1 MDIPLK
7 KRPWFVRYRYWL
19 LAALAFL
26 ALLGY
31 TAFLALGP
39 RKFRV
44 NRENVQ
50 MAEVQR
56 TDFLEYVDVEGIVHP
71 IMTVQVNS
79 LEGGHVDRIV
89 GEEGDM
95 VQAGDTLLVLKNP
108 DVERSIAD
116 KLGELEKQ
124 RIEHRRQ
131 LLEID
136 RSRLT
141 LQQQS
146 LQTEYELRRLE
157 KSYALNREEY
167 EMGIKSKA
175 ELEVAADEYEYKT
188 RTTRLQRQNL
198 RHDSV
203 MGTIQREL
211 LQRDLA
217 REEEAFRREARRMED
232 LIVRAPAAG
241 QLSLADI
248 VPGQQIGA
256 GTRVGDVKIT
266 DRFKI
271 HAALSEYYVDRV
283 TAGLPATLQYQGRN
297 YPLKVA
303 KVWPEVK
310 ERSFEVDLVFT
321 DSVPDNV
328 RLGKSYRL
336 QIELG
341 QPEKALVLPRGNF
354 YAVTGGHWIFK
365 LNADGTRA
373 YRTDISIGRQNPR
386 QYELLEGLQPGDRVL
401 VTGYQSFGDV
411 EEIVLE

>member
-211 LQRDLA
+211 LQRDLD

-354 YAVTGGHWIFK
+354 YAVTGGRWIFK

>member
-7 KRPWFVRYRYWL
+7 KRPWFIRYRYYL
-19 LAALAFL
+19 LAALAL
-26 ALLGY
+26 IALLGY
-31 TAFLALGP
+31 AATLALGP

-44 NRENVQ
+44 DKENVQ
-50 MAEVQR
+50 IAEVR
-56 TDFLEYVDVEGIVHP
+56 HTDFLEYVDVEGIVHP

-79 LEGGHVDRIV
+79 LEGGNVARII

-95 VQAGDTLLVLKNP
+95 VQVGDTLLVLENP
-108 DVERSIAD
+108 QVERNIAD
-116 KLGELEKQ
+116 KLSELEKQ

-131 LLEID
+131 LLEIA
-136 RSRLT
+136 RNRLT

-146 LQTEYELRRLE
+146 LQAEYELKRLE

-167 EMGIKSKA
+167 NMGIKSKA
-175 ELEVAADEYEYKT
+175 ELEVAADEYAYKT
-188 RTTRLQRQNL
+188 RTTRLQQQNL

-211 LQRDLA
+211 LQRDMA
-217 REEEAFRREARRMED
+217 REEEAFRRETRRMED
-232 LIVRAPAAG
+232 LIVRAPVTG

-248 VPGQQIGA
+248 VPGQQISA
-256 GTRVGDVKIT
+256 GQRVGDVKVL

-271 HAALSEYYVDRV
+271 HAALSEYYVDRI
-283 TAGLPATLQYQGRN
+283 TAGLPASLQYQERR

-310 ERSFEVDLVFT
+310 DRSFEVDLVFT

-341 QPEKALVLPRGNF
+341 QPEKTLVLPRGNF
-354 YAVTGGHWIFK
+354 YAVTGGRWIFK

-386 QYELLEGLQPGDRVL
+386 QYELLEGLQAGDRVL

>member
-7 KRPWFVRYRYWL
+7 KRPWFIRYRYYL
-19 LAALAFL
+19 LAALAFI

-31 TAFLALGP
+31 AATLALGP

-44 NRENVQ
+44 DKENVQ
-50 MAEVQR
+50 IAEVR
-56 TDFLEYVDVEGIVHP
+56 HTDFLEYVDVEGIVHP

-79 LEGGHVDRIV
+79 LEGGSVARIV

-95 VQAGDTLLVLKNP
+95 VQPGDTLLVLENP
-108 DVERSIAD
+108 QVERNIAD

-136 RSRLT
+136 RNRLT

-146 LQTEYELRRLE
+146 LQAEYELKRLE

-167 EMGIKSKA
+167 NMGIKSKA
-175 ELEVAADEYEYKT
+175 ELEVAADEYAYKT
-188 RTTRLQRQNL
+188 RTTRLQQQNL

-211 LQRDLA
+211 LQRDMA
-217 REEEAFRREARRMED
+217 REEEAFRRETRRMED
-232 LIVRAPAAG
+232 LIVRAPVTG

-248 VPGQQIGA
+248 VPGQQISA
-256 GTRVGDVKIT
+256 GQRVGDVKVL

-271 HAALSEYYVDRV
+271 HAALSEYYVDRI
-283 TAGLPATLQYQGRN
+283 TAGLPASLQYQERR
-297 YPLKVA
+297 YPLKVS

-310 ERSFEVDLVFT
+310 DRSFEVDLVFT

-341 QPEKALVLPRGNF
+341 QPEKTLVLPRGNF
-354 YAVTGGHWIFK
+354 YAVTGGRWIFK

-386 QYELLEGLQPGDRVL
+386 QYELLEGLQAGDRVL
-401 VTGYQSFGDV
+401 VTGYQSFGNV

>member
-7 KRPWFVRYRYWL
+7 KRPWFIRYRYYL
-19 LAALAFL
+19 LAALAL
-26 ALLGY
+26 IALLGY
-31 TAFLALGP
+31 AAVLALGP

-44 NRENVQ
+44 DKENVQ
-50 MAEVQR
+50 IAEVR
-56 TDFLEYVDVEGIVHP
+56 HTDFLEYVDVEGIVHP

-79 LEGGHVDRIV
+79 LEGGNVARII

-95 VQAGDTLLVLKNP
+95 VQVGDTLLVLENP
-108 DVERSIAD
+108 QVERNIAD
-116 KLGELEKQ
+116 KLSELEKQ

-131 LLEID
+131 LLEIA
-136 RSRLT
+136 RNRLT

-146 LQTEYELRRLE
+146 LQAEYELKRLE

-167 EMGIKSKA
+167 NMGIKSKA
-175 ELEVAADEYEYKT
+175 ELEVAADEYAYKT
-188 RTTRLQRQNL
+188 RTTRLQQQNR

-211 LQRDLA
+211 LQRDMA
-217 REEEAFRREARRMED
+217 REEEAFRRETRRMED
-232 LIVRAPAAG
+232 LIVRAPVTG

-248 VPGQQIGA
+248 VPGQQISA
-256 GTRVGDVKIT
+256 GQRVGDVKVL

-271 HAALSEYYVDRV
+271 HAALSEYYVDRI
-283 TAGLPATLQYQGRN
+283 TAGLPASLQYQERR

-310 ERSFEVDLVFT
+310 DRSFEVDLVFT

-341 QPEKALVLPRGNF
+341 QPEKTLVLPRGNF
-354 YAVTGGHWIFK
+354 YAVTGGRWIFK

-386 QYELLEGLQPGDRVL
+386 QYELLEGLQAGDRVL

>member
-7 KRPWFVRYRYWL
+7 KRPWFIRYRYYL
-19 LAALAFL
+19 LAALAL
-26 ALLGY
+26 IALLGY
-31 TAFLALGP
+31 AAVLALGP

-44 NRENVQ
+44 DKENVQ
-50 MAEVQR
+50 IAEVR
-56 TDFLEYVDVEGIVHP
+56 HTDFLEYVDVEGIVHP

-79 LEGGHVDRIV
+79 LEGGNVARII

-95 VQAGDTLLVLKNP
+95 VQVGDTLLVLENP
-108 DVERSIAD
+108 QVERNIAD
-116 KLGELEKQ
+116 KLSELEKQ

-131 LLEID
+131 LLEIA
-136 RSRLT
+136 RNRLT

-146 LQTEYELRRLE
+146 LQAEYELKRLE

-167 EMGIKSKA
+167 NMGIKSKA
-175 ELEVAADEYEYKT
+175 ELEVAADEYAYKT
-188 RTTRLQRQNL
+188 RTTRLQQQNL

-211 LQRDLA
+211 LQRDMA
-217 REEEAFRREARRMED
+217 REEEAFRRETRRMED
-232 LIVRAPAAG
+232 LIVRAPVTG

-248 VPGQQIGA
+248 VPGQQISA
-256 GTRVGDVKIT
+256 GQRVGDVKVL

-271 HAALSEYYVDRV
+271 HAALSEYYVDRI
-283 TAGLPATLQYQGRN
+283 TAGLSASLQYQERR

-310 ERSFEVDLVFT
+310 DRSFEVDLVFT

-341 QPEKALVLPRGNF
+341 QPEKTLVLPRGNF
-354 YAVTGGHWIFK
+354 YAVTGGRWIFK

-386 QYELLEGLQPGDRVL
+386 QYELLEGLQAGDRVL

>member
-26 ALLGY
+26 TLLGY

-354 YAVTGGHWIFK
+354 YAVTGGRWIFK

>member
-7 KRPWFVRYRYWL
+7 KRPWFIRYRYYL
-19 LAALAFL
+19 LAALAL
-26 ALLGY
+26 IALLGY
-31 TAFLALGP
+31 AAVLALGP

-44 NRENVQ
+44 DKENVQ
-50 MAEVQR
+50 IAEVR
-56 TDFLEYVDVEGIVHP
+56 HTDFLEYVDVEGIVHP

-79 LEGGHVDRIV
+79 LEGGNVARII

-95 VQAGDTLLVLKNP
+95 VQVGDTLLVLENP
-108 DVERSIAD
+108 QVERNIAD
-116 KLGELEKQ
+116 KLSELEKQ

-131 LLEID
+131 LLEIA
-136 RSRLT
+136 RNRLT

-146 LQTEYELRRLE
+146 LQAEYELKRLE

-167 EMGIKSKA
+167 NMGIKSKA
-175 ELEVAADEYEYKT
+175 ELEVAADEYAYKT
-188 RTTRLQRQNL
+188 RTTRLQQQNL

-211 LQRDLA
+211 LQRDMA
-217 REEEAFRREARRMED
+217 REEEAFRRETRRMED
-232 LIVRAPAAG
+232 LIVRAPVTG

-248 VPGQQIGA
+248 VPGQQISA
-256 GTRVGDVKIT
+256 GQRVGDVKVL

-271 HAALSEYYVDRV
+271 HAALSEYYVDRI
-283 TAGLPATLQYQGRN
+283 TAGLPASLQYQERR

-310 ERSFEVDLVFT
+310 DRSFEVDLVFT

-341 QPEKALVLPRGNF
+341 QPEKTLVVPRGNF
-354 YAVTGGHWIFK
+354 YAVTGGRWIFK
-365 LNADGTRA
+365 LDTDSTRA
-373 YRTDISIGRQNPR
+373 YRTDIGIGRQNPR
-386 QYELLEGLQPGDRVL
+386 QYELLEGLQAGDRVL

>member
-7 KRPWFVRYRYWL
+7 KRPWFIRYRYYL
-19 LAALAFL
+19 LAALAFI

-31 TAFLALGP
+31 AATLALGP

-44 NRENVQ
+44 DKENVQ
-50 MAEVQR
+50 IAEVR
-56 TDFLEYVDVEGIVHP
+56 HTDFLEYVDVEGIVHP

-79 LEGGHVDRIV
+79 LEGGNVARII

-95 VQAGDTLLVLKNP
+95 VQVGDTLLVLENP
-108 DVERSIAD
+108 QVERNIAD
-116 KLGELEKQ
+116 KLSELEKQ

-131 LLEID
+131 LLEIA
-136 RSRLT
+136 RNRLT

-146 LQTEYELRRLE
+146 LQAEYELKRLE

-167 EMGIKSKA
+167 NMGIKSKA
-175 ELEVAADEYEYKT
+175 ELEVAADEYAYKT

-198 RHDSV
+198 HHDSV

-211 LQRDLA
+211 LLRDMA

-232 LIVRAPAAG
+232 LVVRAPVAG
-241 QLSLADI
+241 QLSLTDI
-248 VPGQQIGA
+248 VPGQQISA
-256 GTRVGDVKIT
+256 GQRVGDVKVL

-271 HAALSEYYVDRV
+271 HAALSEYYVDRI
-283 TAGLPATLQYQGRN
+283 TAGLPASLQYQERR
-297 YPLKVA
+297 YPLKVS

-310 ERSFEVDLVFT
+310 NRTFEVDLVFT

-341 QPEKALVLPRGNF
+341 QPEKTLVVPRGNF
-354 YAVTGGHWIFK
+354 YAVTGGRWIFK
-365 LNADGTRA
+365 LGADGTRA
-373 YRTDISIGRQNPR
+373 YRTDIGIGRQNPR
-386 QYELLEGLQPGDRVL
+386 QYELLEGLQAGDHVL

>member
-7 KRPWFVRYRYWL
+7 KRPWFIRYRYYL
-19 LAALAFL
+19 LAALAFI

-31 TAFLALGP
+31 AAVLALGP

-44 NRENVQ
+44 DKENVQ
-50 MAEVQR
+50 IAEVR
-56 TDFLEYVDVEGIVHP
+56 HTDFLEYVDVEGIVHP

-79 LEGGHVDRIV
+79 LEGGSVARIV

-95 VQAGDTLLVLKNP
+95 VQPGDTLLVLENP
-108 DVERSIAD
+108 QVERNIAD

-136 RSRLT
+136 RNRLT

-146 LQTEYELRRLE
+146 LQAEYELKRLE

-175 ELEVAADEYEYKT
+175 ELEVAADEYAYKT

-198 RHDSV
+198 HHDSV

-211 LQRDLA
+211 LLRDMA

-232 LIVRAPAAG
+232 LVVRASVAG
-241 QLSLADI
+241 QLSLTDI
-248 VPGQQIGA
+248 VPGQQISA
-256 GTRVGDVKIT
+256 GQRVGDVKVL

-271 HAALSEYYVDRV
+271 HAALSEYYVDRI
-283 TAGLPATLQYQGRN
+283 TAGLPASLQYQERR

-310 ERSFEVDLVFT
+310 DRSFEVDLVFT

-341 QPEKALVLPRGNF
+341 QPEKTLVVPRGNF
-354 YAVTGGHWIFK
+354 YAVTGGRWIFK
-365 LNADGTRA
+365 LDTDGTRA
-373 YRTDISIGRQNPR
+373 YRTDIGIGRQNPR
-386 QYELLEGLQPGDRVL
+386 QYELLEGLQAGDRVL

>member
-7 KRPWFVRYRYWL
+7 KRPWFIRYRYYL
-19 LAALAFL
+19 LAALAL
-26 ALLGY
+26 IALLGY
-31 TAFLALGP
+31 AAVLALGP

-44 NRENVQ
+44 DKENVQ
-50 MAEVQR
+50 IAEVR
-56 TDFLEYVDVEGIVHP
+56 HTDFLEYVDVEGIVHP

-79 LEGGHVDRIV
+79 LEGGNVARII

-95 VQAGDTLLVLKNP
+95 VQVGDTLLVLENP
-108 DVERSIAD
+108 QVERNIAD
-116 KLGELEKQ
+116 KLSELEKQ

-131 LLEID
+131 LLEIA
-136 RSRLT
+136 RNRLT

-146 LQTEYELRRLE
+146 LQAEYELKRLE

-167 EMGIKSKA
+167 NMGIKSKA
-175 ELEVAADEYEYKT
+175 ELEVAADEYAYKT
-188 RTTRLQRQNL
+188 RTTRLQQQNL

-211 LQRDLA
+211 LQRDMA
-217 REEEAFRREARRMED
+217 REEEAFRRETRRMED
-232 LIVRAPAAG
+232 LIVRAPVTG

-248 VPGQQIGA
+248 VPGQQISA
-256 GTRVGDVKIT
+256 GQRVGDVKVL

-271 HAALSEYYVDRV
+271 HAALSEYYVDRI
-283 TAGLPATLQYQGRN
+283 TAGLPASLQYQERR
-297 YPLKVA
+297 YPLKVS

-310 ERSFEVDLVFT
+310 DRSFEVDLVFT

-341 QPEKALVLPRGNF
+341 QPEKTLVLPRGNF
-354 YAVTGGHWIFK
+354 YAVTGGRWIFK

-386 QYELLEGLQPGDRVL
+386 QYELLEGLQAGDRVL

>member
-7 KRPWFVRYRYWL
+7 KRPWFIRYRYYL
-19 LAALAFL
+19 LAALAFI

-31 TAFLALGP
+31 AATLALGP

-44 NRENVQ
+44 DKENVQ
-50 MAEVQR
+50 IAEVR
-56 TDFLEYVDVEGIVHP
+56 HTDFLEYVDVEGIVHP

-79 LEGGHVDRIV
+79 LEGGNVARII

-95 VQAGDTLLVLKNP
+95 VQVGDTLLVLENP
-108 DVERSIAD
+108 QVERNIAD
-116 KLGELEKQ
+116 KLSELEKQ

-131 LLEID
+131 LLEIA
-136 RSRLT
+136 RNRLT

-146 LQTEYELRRLE
+146 LQAEYELKRLE

-167 EMGIKSKA
+167 NMGIKSKA
-175 ELEVAADEYEYKT
+175 ELEVAADEYAYKT
-188 RTTRLQRQNL
+188 RTTRLQQQNL

-211 LQRDLA
+211 LQRDMA
-217 REEEAFRREARRMED
+217 REEEAFRRETRRMED
-232 LIVRAPAAG
+232 LIVRAPVTG

-248 VPGQQIGA
+248 VPGQQISA
-256 GTRVGDVKIT
+256 GQRVGDVKVL

-271 HAALSEYYVDRV
+271 HAALSEYYVDRI
-283 TAGLPATLQYQGRN
+283 TAGLPASLQYQERR

-310 ERSFEVDLVFT
+310 DRSFEVDLVFT

-341 QPEKALVLPRGNF
+341 QPEKTLVLPRGNF
-354 YAVTGGHWIFK
+354 YAVTGGRWIFK

-386 QYELLEGLQPGDRVL
+386 QYELLEGLQAGDRVL

>member
-7 KRPWFVRYRYWL
+7 KRPWFIRYRYYL
-19 LAALAFL
+19 LAALAL
-26 ALLGY
+26 IALLGY
-31 TAFLALGP
+31 AAVLALVP

-44 NRENVQ
+44 DKENVQ
-50 MAEVQR
+50 IAEVR
-56 TDFLEYVDVEGIVHP
+56 HTDFLEYVDVEGIVHP

-79 LEGGHVDRIV
+79 LEGGNVARII

-95 VQAGDTLLVLKNP
+95 VQVGDTLLVLENP
-108 DVERSIAD
+108 QVERNIAD
-116 KLGELEKQ
+116 KLSELEKQ

-131 LLEID
+131 LLEIA
-136 RSRLT
+136 RNRLT

-146 LQTEYELRRLE
+146 LQAEYELKRLE

-167 EMGIKSKA
+167 NMGIKSKA
-175 ELEVAADEYEYKT
+175 ELEVAADEYEYKAQ
-188 RTTRLQRQNL
+188 TTRLQQQNL

-211 LQRDLA
+211 LQRDMA
-217 REEEAFRREARRMED
+217 REEEAFRRETRRMED
-232 LIVRAPAAG
+232 LIVRAPVTG

-248 VPGQQIGA
+248 VPGQQISA
-256 GTRVGDVKIT
+256 GQRVGDVKVL

-271 HAALSEYYVDRV
+271 HAALSEYYVDRI
-283 TAGLPATLQYQGRN
+283 TAGLPASLQYQERR

-310 ERSFEVDLVFT
+310 DRSFEVDLVFT

-341 QPEKALVLPRGNF
+341 QPEKTLVVPRGNF
-354 YAVTGGHWIFK
+354 YAVTGGRWIFK
-365 LNADGTRA
+365 LDTDSTRA
-373 YRTDISIGRQNPR
+373 YRTDIGIGRQNPR
-386 QYELLEGLQPGDRVL
+386 QYELLEGLQAGDRVL

>member
-7 KRPWFVRYRYWL
+7 KRPWFVRYRYYL
-19 LAALAFL
+19 LAALAFVSLL
-26 ALLGY
+26 AY
-31 TAFLALGP
+31 AATLALGP

-44 NRENVQ
+44 KKADVQ
-50 MAEVQR
+50 IARVEKA
-56 TDFLEYVDVEGIVHP
+56 DFLEYVDVEGIVHP
-71 IMTVQVNS
+71 LMTVQVNS

-95 VQAGDTLLVLKNP
+95 VEPGDTLLVLKNP
-108 DVERSIAD
+108 EVERSIAD

-136 RSRLT
+136 RARLT

-146 LQTEYELRRLE
+146 LQAEYELKRLE
-157 KSYALNREEY
+157 KSYALSREEF

-175 ELEVAADEYEYKT
+175 ELEVAADEYEYKAQ
-188 RTTRLQRQNL
+188 TTRLQQQNL

-203 MGTIQREL
+203 MGIIQREL
-211 LQRDLA
+211 LQRDMA
-217 REEEAFRREARRMED
+217 REEEAARREARRLD
-232 LIVRAPAAG
+232 NLVVRAPVAG

-248 VPGQQIGA
+248 VPGQQVGA
-256 GTRVGDVKIT
+256 GVRVGDVKIL

-271 HAALSEYYVDRV
+271 HAALSEYYVDRI
-283 TAGLPATLQYQGRN
+283 TAGLPATLQYQEQR

-310 ERSFEVDLVFT
+310 DRSFEVDLVFT

-328 RLGKSYRL
+328 RLGNSYRL

-341 QPEKALVLPRGNF
+341 QPEQTLVLPRGNF
-354 YAVTGGHWIFK
+354 YSVTGGRWIFK
-365 LNADGTRA
+365 LNADGTAAHRV
-373 YRTDISIGRQNPR
+373 DIGIGRQNPR
-386 QYELLEGLQPGDRVL
+386 QYELLEGLQAGDRVL

>member
-39 RKFRV
+39 RKFRM

-354 YAVTGGHWIFK
+354 YAVTGGRWIFK

>member
-211 LQRDLA
+211 LQRDLT

-354 YAVTGGHWIFK
+354 YAVTGGRWIFK

>member
-354 YAVTGGHWIFK
+354 YAVTGGRWIFK

>member
-7 KRPWFVRYRYWL
+7 KRPWFIRYRYYL
-19 LAALAFL
+19 LAALAL
-26 ALLGY
+26 IALLGY
-31 TAFLALGP
+31 AAVLALGP

-44 NRENVQ
+44 DKENVQ
-50 MAEVQR
+50 IAEVR
-56 TDFLEYVDVEGIVHP
+56 HTDFLEYVDVEGIVHP

-79 LEGGHVDRIV
+79 LEGGNVARII

-95 VQAGDTLLVLKNP
+95 VQVGDTLLVLENP
-108 DVERSIAD
+108 QVERNIAD
-116 KLGELEKQ
+116 KLSELEKQ

-131 LLEID
+131 LLEIA
-136 RSRLT
+136 RNRLT

-146 LQTEYELRRLE
+146 LQAEYELKRLE

-167 EMGIKSKA
+167 NMGIKSKA
-175 ELEVAADEYEYKT
+175 ELEVAADEYAYKT
-188 RTTRLQRQNL
+188 RTTRLQQQNL

-211 LQRDLA
+211 LQRDMA
-217 REEEAFRREARRMED
+217 REEEAFRRETRRMED
-232 LIVRAPAAG
+232 LIVRAPVAG

-248 VPGQQIGA
+248 VPGQQISA
-256 GTRVGDVKIT
+256 GQRVGDVKVL

-271 HAALSEYYVDRV
+271 HAALSEYYVDRI
-283 TAGLPATLQYQGRN
+283 TAGLPASLQYQERR

-310 ERSFEVDLVFT
+310 DRSFEVDLVFT

-341 QPEKALVLPRGNF
+341 QPEKTLVVPRGNF
-354 YAVTGGHWIFK
+354 YAVTGGRWIFK
-365 LNADGTRA
+365 LDTDGTRA
-373 YRTDISIGRQNPR
+373 YRTDIGIGRQNPR
-386 QYELLEGLQPGDRVL
+386 QYELLEGLQAGDRVL

>member
-7 KRPWFVRYRYWL
+7 KRPWFIRYRYYL
-19 LAALAFL
+19 LAALAL
-26 ALLGY
+26 IALLGY
-31 TAFLALGP
+31 AAVLALVP

-44 NRENVQ
+44 DKENVQ
-50 MAEVQR
+50 IAEVR
-56 TDFLEYVDVEGIVHP
+56 HTDFLEYVDVEGIVHP

-79 LEGGHVDRIV
+79 LEGGNVARII

-95 VQAGDTLLVLKNP
+95 VQVGDTLLVLENP
-108 DVERSIAD
+108 QVERNIAD
-116 KLGELEKQ
+116 KLSELEKQ

-131 LLEID
+131 LLEIA
-136 RSRLT
+136 RNRLT

-146 LQTEYELRRLE
+146 LQAEYELKRLE

-167 EMGIKSKA
+167 NMGIKSKA
-175 ELEVAADEYEYKT
+175 ELEVADDEYAYKT
-188 RTTRLQRQNL
+188 RTTRLQQQNL

-211 LQRDLA
+211 LQRDMA
-217 REEEAFRREARRMED
+217 REEEAFRRETRRMED
-232 LIVRAPAAG
+232 LIVRAPVTG

-248 VPGQQIGA
+248 VPGQQISA
-256 GTRVGDVKIT
+256 GQRVGDVKVL

-271 HAALSEYYVDRV
+271 HAALSEYYVDRI
-283 TAGLPATLQYQGRN
+283 TAGLPASLQYQERR

-310 ERSFEVDLVFT
+310 DRSFEVDLVFT

-341 QPEKALVLPRGNF
+341 QPEKTLVVPRGNF
-354 YAVTGGHWIFK
+354 YAVTGGRWIFK
-365 LNADGTRA
+365 LDTDSTRA
-373 YRTDISIGRQNPR
+373 YRTDIGIGRQNPR
-386 QYELLEGLQPGDRVL
+386 QYELLEGLQAGDRVL

>member
-7 KRPWFVRYRYWL
+7 KRPWFIRYRYYL
-19 LAALAFL
+19 LAALAFI

-31 TAFLALGP
+31 AAVLALGP

-44 NRENVQ
+44 DKENVQ
-50 MAEVQR
+50 IAEVR
-56 TDFLEYVDVEGIVHP
+56 HTDFLEYVDVEGIVHP

-79 LEGGHVDRIV
+79 LEGGNVARII

-95 VQAGDTLLVLKNP
+95 VQVGDTLLVLENP
-108 DVERSIAD
+108 QVERNIAD
-116 KLGELEKQ
+116 KLSELEKQ

-131 LLEID
+131 LLEIA
-136 RSRLT
+136 RNRLT

-146 LQTEYELRRLE
+146 LQAEYELKRLE

-175 ELEVAADEYEYKT
+175 ELEVAADEYAYKT
-188 RTTRLQRQNL
+188 RTTRLQQQNL

-211 LQRDLA
+211 LQRDMA
-217 REEEAFRREARRMED
+217 REEEAFRRETRRMED
-232 LIVRAPAAG
+232 LIVRAPVTG

-248 VPGQQIGA
+248 VPGQQISA
-256 GTRVGDVKIT
+256 GQRVGDVKVL

-271 HAALSEYYVDRV
+271 HAALSEYYVDRI
-283 TAGLPATLQYQGRN
+283 TAGLPASLQYQERR

-310 ERSFEVDLVFT
+310 DRSFEVDLVFT

-341 QPEKALVLPRGNF
+341 QPEKTLVLPRGNF
-354 YAVTGGHWIFK
+354 YAVTGGRWIFK

-386 QYELLEGLQPGDRVL
+386 QYELLEGLQAGDRVL

>member
-7 KRPWFVRYRYWL
+7 RRPWFVRYRYWL
-19 LAALAFL
+19 LATLAFL

-44 NRENVQ
+44 DKENVQ
-50 MAEVQR
+50 IAEVKR

-71 IMTVQVNS
+71 IMTIQVNS
-79 LEGGHVDRIV
+79 LEGGHVERIV

-95 VQAGDTLLVLKNP
+95 VQAGDTLLILKNP

-136 RSRLT
+136 RNRLT

-146 LQTEYELRRLE
+146 LQTEYELKRLK
-157 KSYALNREEY
+157 KSYALDREEY

-198 RHDSV
+198 QHDSV
-203 MGTIQREL
+203 MGLIQREM

-217 REEEAFRREARRMED
+217 REEEAFRRESRRMEA
-232 LIVRAPAAG
+232 LVVRAPAAG
-241 QLSLADI
+241 QLSLTDI

-256 GTRVGDVKIT
+256 GQRVGDIKIM

-271 HAALSEYYVDRV
+271 HAALSEYYVDRI
-283 TAGLPATLQYQGRN
+283 TAGLPATLQYQGQN

-321 DSVPDNV
+321 DSAPDNV

-341 QPEKALVLPRGNF
+341 QPEETLVLPRGNF
-354 YAVTGGHWIFK
+354 YAVTGGRWIFK
-365 LNADGTRA
+365 LDADGTHAR
-373 YRTDISIGRQNPR
+373 RMPVSIGRQNPR
-386 QYELLEGLQPGDRVL
+386 QYELLEGLREGDRVL
-401 VTGYQSFGDV
+401 VTGYQSLGDV
-411 EEIVLE
+411 EEVVLE

>member
-7 KRPWFVRYRYWL
+7 KRPWFIRYRYYL
-19 LAALAFL
+19 LAALAL
-26 ALLGY
+26 IALLGY
-31 TAFLALGP
+31 AAVLALGP

-44 NRENVQ
+44 DKENVQ
-50 MAEVQR
+50 IAEVR
-56 TDFLEYVDVEGIVHP
+56 HTDFLEYVDVEGIVHP

-79 LEGGHVDRIV
+79 LEGGNVARII

-95 VQAGDTLLVLKNP
+95 VQVGDTLLVLKNP
-108 DVERSIAD
+108 QVERNIAD
-116 KLGELEKQ
+116 KLSELEKQ

-131 LLEID
+131 LLEIA
-136 RSRLT
+136 RNRLT

-146 LQTEYELRRLE
+146 LQAEYELKRLE

-167 EMGIKSKA
+167 NMGIKSKA
-175 ELEVAADEYEYKT
+175 ELEVAADEYAYKT
-188 RTTRLQRQNL
+188 RTTRLQQQNL

-211 LQRDLA
+211 LQRDMA
-217 REEEAFRREARRMED
+217 REEEAFRRETRRMED
-232 LIVRAPAAG
+232 LIVRAPVTG

-248 VPGQQIGA
+248 VPGQQISA
-256 GTRVGDVKIT
+256 GQRVGDVKVL

-271 HAALSEYYVDRV
+271 HAALSEYYVDRI
-283 TAGLPATLQYQGRN
+283 TAGLPASLQYQERR

-310 ERSFEVDLVFT
+310 DRSFEVDLVFT

-341 QPEKALVLPRGNF
+341 QPEKTLVLPRGNF
-354 YAVTGGHWIFK
+354 YAVTGGRWIFK

-386 QYELLEGLQPGDRVL
+386 QYELLEGLQAGDRVL

>member
-7 KRPWFVRYRYWL
+7 KRPWFIRYRYYL
-19 LAALAFL
+19 LAALAFI

-31 TAFLALGP
+31 AATLALGP

-44 NRENVQ
+44 DKENVQ
-50 MAEVQR
+50 IAEVR
-56 TDFLEYVDVEGIVHP
+56 HTDFLEYVDVEGIVHP

-79 LEGGHVDRIV
+79 LEGGSVARIV

-95 VQAGDTLLVLKNP
+95 VQVGDTLLVLENP
-108 DVERSIAD
+108 QVERNIAD
-116 KLGELEKQ
+116 KLSELEKQ

-136 RSRLT
+136 RNRLT

-146 LQTEYELRRLE
+146 LQAEYELKRLE

-175 ELEVAADEYEYKT
+175 ELEVAADEYAYKT
-188 RTTRLQRQNL
+188 RTTRLQQQNL

-211 LQRDLA
+211 LQRDMA
-217 REEEAFRREARRMED
+217 REEEAFRRETRRMED
-232 LIVRAPAAG
+232 LIVRAPVTG

-248 VPGQQIGA
+248 VPGQQISA
-256 GTRVGDVKIT
+256 GQRVGDVKVL

-271 HAALSEYYVDRV
+271 HAALSEYYVDRI
-283 TAGLPATLQYQGRN
+283 TAGLPASLQYQERR

-310 ERSFEVDLVFT
+310 DRSFEVDLVFT

-341 QPEKALVLPRGNF
+341 QPEKTLVVPRGNF
-354 YAVTGGHWIFK
+354 YAVTGGRWIFK

-373 YRTDISIGRQNPR
+373 YRTDIGIGRQNPR
-386 QYELLEGLQPGDRVL
+386 QYELLEGLQAGDRVL

>member
-50 MAEVQR
+50 LAEVQR

-354 YAVTGGHWIFK
+354 YAVTGGRWIFK

>member
-7 KRPWFVRYRYWL
+7 KRPWFIRYRYYL
-19 LAALAFL
+19 LAALAL
-26 ALLGY
+26 IALLGY
-31 TAFLALGP
+31 AAVLALGP

-44 NRENVQ
+44 DKENVQ
-50 MAEVQR
+50 IAEVR
-56 TDFLEYVDVEGIVHP
+56 HTDFLEYVDVEGIVHP

-79 LEGGHVDRIV
+79 LEGGNVARII

-95 VQAGDTLLVLKNP
+95 VQVGDTLLVLENP
-108 DVERSIAD
+108 QVERNIAD
-116 KLGELEKQ
+116 KLSELEKQ

-131 LLEID
+131 LLEIA
-136 RSRLT
+136 RNRLT

-146 LQTEYELRRLE
+146 LQAEYELKRLE

-167 EMGIKSKA
+167 NMGIKSKA
-175 ELEVAADEYEYKT
+175 ELEVAADEYAYKT
-188 RTTRLQRQNL
+188 RTTRLQQQNL

-211 LQRDLA
+211 LQRDMA
-217 REEEAFRREARRMED
+217 REEEAFRRETRRMED
-232 LIVRAPAAG
+232 LIVRAPVTG

-248 VPGQQIGA
+248 VPGQQISA
-256 GTRVGDVKIT
+256 GQRVGDVKVLN
-266 DRFKI
+266 RFKI
-271 HAALSEYYVDRV
+271 HAALSEYYVDRI
-283 TAGLPATLQYQGRN
+283 TAGLPASLQYQERR

-310 ERSFEVDLVFT
+310 DRSFEVDLVFT

-341 QPEKALVLPRGNF
+341 QPEKTLVVPRGNF
-354 YAVTGGHWIFK
+354 YAVTGGRWIFK
-365 LNADGTRA
+365 LDTDGTRA
-373 YRTDISIGRQNPR
+373 YRTDIGIGRQNPR
-386 QYELLEGLQPGDRVL
+386 QYELLEGLQAGDRVL

>member
-79 LEGGHVDRIV
+79 LESGHVDRIV

-354 YAVTGGHWIFK
+354 YAVTGGRWIFK

>member
-7 KRPWFVRYRYWL
+7 KRPWFIRYRYYL
-19 LAALAFL
+19 LAALAL
-26 ALLGY
+26 IALLGY
-31 TAFLALGP
+31 AAVLALGP

-44 NRENVQ
+44 DKENVQ
-50 MAEVQR
+50 IAEVR
-56 TDFLEYVDVEGIVHP
+56 HTDFLEYVDVEGIVHP

-79 LEGGHVDRIV
+79 LEGGNVARII

-95 VQAGDTLLVLKNP
+95 VQVGDTLLVLENP
-108 DVERSIAD
+108 QVERNIAD
-116 KLGELEKQ
+116 KLSELEKQ

-131 LLEID
+131 LLEIA
-136 RSRLT
+136 RNRLT

-146 LQTEYELRRLE
+146 LQAEYELKRLE

-167 EMGIKSKA
+167 NMGIKSKA
-175 ELEVAADEYEYKT
+175 ELEVAADEYAYKT
-188 RTTRLQRQNL
+188 RTTRLQQQNL

-211 LQRDLA
+211 LQRDMA
-217 REEEAFRREARRMED
+217 REEEAFRRETRRMED
-232 LIVRAPAAG
+232 LIVRAPVTG

-248 VPGQQIGA
+248 VPGQQISA
-256 GTRVGDVKIT
+256 GQRVGDVKVL

-271 HAALSEYYVDRV
+271 HAALSEYYVDRI
-283 TAGLPATLQYQGRN
+283 TAGLPASLQYQERR

-310 ERSFEVDLVFT
+310 DRSFEVDLVFT

-341 QPEKALVLPRGNF
+341 QPEKTLVLPRGNF
-354 YAVTGGHWIFK
+354 YAVTGGRWIFK

-386 QYELLEGLQPGDRVL
+386 QYELLEGLQAGDRVL

>member
-7 KRPWFVRYRYWL
+7 KRPWFIRYRYYL
-19 LAALAFL
+19 LAALAL
-26 ALLGY
+26 IALLGY
-31 TAFLALGP
+31 AAVLALGP

-44 NRENVQ
+44 DKENVQ
-50 MAEVQR
+50 IAEVR
-56 TDFLEYVDVEGIVHP
+56 HTDFLEYVDVEGIVHP

-79 LEGGHVDRIV
+79 LEGGNVARII

-95 VQAGDTLLVLKNP
+95 VQVGDTLLVLENP
-108 DVERSIAD
+108 QVERNIAD
-116 KLGELEKQ
+116 KLSELEKQ

-131 LLEID
+131 LLEIA
-136 RSRLT
+136 RNRLT

-146 LQTEYELRRLE
+146 LQAEYELKRLE

-167 EMGIKSKA
+167 NMGIKSKA
-175 ELEVAADEYEYKT
+175 ELEVAADEYAYKT
-188 RTTRLQRQNL
+188 RTTRLQQQNL
-198 RHDSV
+198 HHDSV

-211 LQRDLA
+211 LLRDMT

-232 LIVRAPAAG
+232 LVVRAPVAG

-248 VPGQQIGA
+248 VPGQQISA
-256 GTRVGDVKIT
+256 GQRVGDVKVL

-271 HAALSEYYVDRV
+271 HAALSEYYVDRI
-283 TAGLPATLQYQGRN
+283 TAGLPASLQYQERR

-310 ERSFEVDLVFT
+310 DRSFEVDLVFT

-341 QPEKALVLPRGNF
+341 QPEKTLVLPRGNF
-354 YAVTGGHWIFK
+354 YAVTGGRWIFK

-386 QYELLEGLQPGDRVL
+386 QYELLEGLQAGDRVL